1 MVQLALKY
9 MAIKTVVRSGAGR
22 SGWSGQALRLRV
34 RRPDVRAEV
43 GDGGTRLTPG
53 PGKRGRGAGR
63 TRYEQS
69 GDFSEAIPACRVYRE
84 RVVGIYEERWSGSR
98 KKLPSNLIGS

>member
-43 GDGGTRLTPG
+43 GDGGTRLPRP
-53 PGKRGRGAGR
+53 PGKRGRV
-63 TRYEQS
+63 
-69 GDFSEAIPACRVYRE
+69 PVE
-84 RVVGIYEERWSGSR
+84 RVTSNRVISR
-98 KKLPSNLIGS
+98 Y